1 MIRMADPPLTDSPRE
16 RGHERSDDPAF
27 ESEQPAETL
36 HRRLSAA
43 ARALRDAE
51 QHVVLWLADLRR
63 RRLHRELGYPS
74 PRQYAMEALGFSAT
88 RAGDLLCLA
97 DRLEEL
103 PRIRESVVRGEL
115 GYTKAREI
123 VKVASPRTED
133 AWLAEAEHSTRRELE
148 RKVARTRLEAQARRR
163 RRAISGGTGQGSLL
177 DGAASAVD
185 GIPSTGPQA
194 AGERVAA
201 DRPPAKP
208 DAIPSPADAPPPPP
222 PAPTLAELAAEV
234 PVQVGLR
241 MTAEQRARYEAL
253 WQKLGATPN
262 LEDLLAALAGLV
274 AERRTSNR
282 LSGGNNDRCEYFAPQ
297 GATPPVQ
304 IHVHLCPEC
313 GVMEAAGRPVARA
326 DRERME
332 CDAAVAA
339 PGERNTTTIPPRV
352 RREVLARDRHRCRT
366 PGCHH
371 TRFLEVHHVVAR
383 QRGGTNEPA
392 NLVTLCSAC
401 HRLWHE
407 RGRPGWCGES

>member
-1 MIRMADPPLTDSPRE
+1 MIRMTDHPFTDSPRE
-16 RGHERSDDPAF
+16 RGRERSYDPAF
-27 ESEQPAETL
+27 EAEQPADTL

-63 RRLHRELGYPS
+63 RRLHRQLGYPS
-74 PRQYAMEALGFSAT
+74 PRKYAMEALGFSAT
-88 RAGDLLCLA
+88 RAGDLLRLA

-148 RKVARTRLEAQARRR
+148 RKVARTRQEAQARRR
-163 RRAISGGTGQGSLL
+163 RRAIAGGTAQGSLL
-177 DGAASAVD
+177 DRAANSAD
-185 GIPSTGPQA
+185 GIPSTAARAASGRGPA
-194 AGERVAA
+194 AG
-201 DRPPAKP
+201 PPPTP
-208 DAIPSPADAPPPPP
+208 DAGVQPAVAPSSPAATLDA
-222 PAPTLAELAAEV
+222 LLAEV

-241 MTAEQRARYEAL
+241 MTVEQRARYEAL

-262 LEDLLAALAGLV
+262 PEDLLEAMAGLV
-274 AERRTSNR
+274 AERRTHGRVSC
-282 LSGGNNDRCEYFAPQ
+282 GNEAFCADVAPR
-297 GATPPVQ
+297 GAMPPVQ

-313 GVMEAAGRPVARA
+313 GAMEAGGRRVARA
-326 DRERME
+326 DRERLR
-332 CDAAVAA
+332 CDAAIAT
-339 PGERNTTTIPPRV
+339 PGERNSTTIAPRV
-352 RREVLARDRHRCRT
+352 RREVVARDRHRCRT

-371 TRFLEVHHVVAR
+371 TRFLEVHHVVPR
-383 QRGGTNEPA
+383 ERGGTNDPA

-407 RGRPGWCGES
+407 RGRPGWWGER